1 VRPYLIRPPK
11 AYRWLFTD
19 AWFRLENEESKTVYL
34 TFDDG
39 PHPKATPFVLNVLK
53 KHGIKATFFMLGK
66 NAVEYPEIVD
76 RIRQEGHTIGN
87 HGMNHLN
94 GWVTSETD
102 YLNDVK
108 SAERIVDSSL
118 FRPPYGKLGYRQYN
132 QLKTEYQVVF
142 WDVISGDFDTAIDG
156 KNVVKNVI
164 ENVREGSIVVMH
176 DSAKAFPNLKDS
188 LETIIVELSSQGFS
202 FGALTLN

>member
-1 VRPYLIRPPK
+1 
-11 AYRWLFTD
+11 
-19 AWFRLENEESKTVYL
+19 
-34 TFDDG
+34 
-39 PHPKATPFVLNVLK
+39 
-53 KHGIKATFFMLGK
+53 
-66 NAVEYPEIVD
+66 
-76 RIRQEGHTIGN
+76 
-87 HGMNHLN
+87 
-94 GWVTSETD
+94 
-102 YLNDVK
+102 
-108 SAERIVDSSL
+108 
-118 FRPPYGKLGYRQYN
+118 
-132 QLKTEYQVVF
+132 VF

>member
-1 VRPYLIRPPK
+1 
-11 AYRWLFTD
+11 
-19 AWFRLENEESKTVYL
+19 
-34 TFDDG
+34 
-39 PHPKATPFVLNVLK
+39 
-53 KHGIKATFFMLGK
+53 MLGK